1 MKMRNS
7 MSRILLS
14 LLLAGFA
21 FGCAKKATKQTSA
34 DYSEDISKYRP
45 VYNVNEEDIVKEDL
59 KRDKSY
65 PQPTYDITQ
74 KVNSLIDDIAE
85 YNSKIQTLDGY
96 RIIIPASGRT
106 EATSMR
112 QQLFSTWPELKPEL
126 KFEQPNYKVIVGEF
140 LSKIE
145 AQRVF
150 TKLKKEFPKALL
162 IPEKIRK
169 PQ

>member
-1 MKMRNS
+1 
-7 MSRILLS
+7 MSRILKLG
-14 LLLAGFA
+14 LVIMFIA

-34 DYSEDISKYRP
+34 DYSEDISKYLP
-45 VYNVNEEDIVKEDL
+45 EYEVNEKQIVKEDL
-59 KRDKSY
+59 KREKSY
-65 PQPTYDITQ
+65 PEPAYDITD
-74 KVNSLIDDIAE
+74 KMNSLIYDIAE
-85 YNSKIQTLDGY
+85 YNKEIPTLDGF
-96 RIIIPASGRT
+96 RIIIPASGRQ

-112 QQLFSTWPELKPEL
+112 QQLFTTWPELKPEL

-162 IPEKIRK
+162 VPEKIRK
-169 PQ
+169 PH